1 MRQNKG
7 LSNNLDRETHMQTA
21 LIWGAAGGIGRA
33 LVDTLR
39 ENGWRVLGIA
49 RDAAAL
55 SDMDIE
61 AYSAELS
68 READVAAAALWAA
81 QQSEGAVNL
90 WVYAA
95 GDMIGKPLAD
105 TTASEWERIFGAN
118 VTGAHLAVAHS
129 LALVPGGGHLVFIG
143 AYVDRI
149 MLPKL
154 GAYAA
159 SKAALDAYVTV
170 LAKEVRD
177 RRVTNVRV
185 GAVDTPLWRKAP
197 FRLPKGAH
205 TPGDVAAA
213 VLRAYAEGHKGNLD
227 L

>member
-1 MRQNKG
+1 
-7 LSNNLDRETHMQTA
+7 MQTA

-33 LVDTLR
+33 LIEILSK
-39 ENGWRVLGIA
+39 NGWRVLGIA
-49 RDAAAL
+49 RDATAL
-55 SDMDIE
+55 SGTAAE
-61 AYSAELS
+61 VYSADLA
-68 READVAAAALWAA
+68 RDADMAAAALWAA
-81 QQSEGAVNL
+81 QQSDGVVHL

-95 GDMIGKPLAD
+95 GDMLGKPLAD
-105 TTASEWERIFGAN
+105 TTPAEWDRILSAN
-118 VTGAHLAVAHS
+118 VTGAHLAVTHS
-129 LALVPGGGHLVFIG
+129 LALVPAGGHLVFIG

-170 LAKEVRD
+170 LGKEVRD
-177 RRVTNVRV
+177 RRITNVRV

-205 TPGDVAAA
+205 TPA
-213 VLRAYAEGHKGNLD
+213 
-227 L
+227 

>member
-1 MRQNKG
+1 
-7 LSNNLDRETHMQTA
+7 MQTA
-21 LIWGAAGGIGRA
+21 LIWGADGEIGRE
-33 LVDTLR
+33 LVDTLSKR
-39 ENGWRVLGIA
+39 GWRVLGIA
-49 RDAAAL
+49 RGAAAL
-55 SDMDIE
+55 SNMGIE
-61 AYSAELS
+61 SYRAELS
-68 READVAAAALWAA
+68 CEADVAAAALWAA

-90 WVYAA
+90 WVYTA
-95 GDMIGKPLAD
+95 GDIGDVVYKSLAK

-118 VTGAHLAVAHS
+118 VTGAHLAVTHS
-129 LALVPGGGHLVFIG
+129 LALVPSGGHLVFIG

-149 MLPKL
+149 ALLKL

-159 SKAALDAYVTV
+159 SKAALDAYVTA

-185 GAVDTPLWRKAP
+185 GNVWVGEVDTPLWREVPIRLAP
-197 FRLPKGAH
+197 FE
-205 TPGDVAAA
+205 VAAA

>member
-1 MRQNKG
+1 
-7 LSNNLDRETHMQTA
+7 MQTA
-21 LIWGAAGGIGRA
+21 LIWGADGDIGRA
-33 LVDTLR
+33 LVDTLS

-49 RDAAAL
+49 RGVAAL
-55 SDMDIE
+55 SNMGIE
-61 AYSAELS
+61 SYSAELS

-90 WVYAA
+90 WVYTA
-95 GDMIGKPLAD
+95 GDIGDVVYKSLAK
-105 TTASEWERIFGAN
+105 TTASEWKRIFGAN

-129 LALVPGGGHLVFIG
+129 LALVPSGGHLVFIG

-149 MLPKL
+149 ALLKL

-159 SKAALDAYVTV
+159 SKAALDAYVTA

-185 GAVDTPLWRKAP
+185 GNVWVGEIDTPLWRKVP
-197 FRLPKGAH
+197 FHPEPFG
-205 TPGDVAAA
+205 VAAA

>member
-1 MRQNKG
+1 
-7 LSNNLDRETHMQTA
+7 MQTA

-33 LVDTLR
+33 LVDTLS
-39 ENGWRVLGIA
+39 EHGWRVLGIV
-49 RDAAAL
+49 RDASTLSGTAA
-55 SDMDIE
+55 E
-61 AYSAELS
+61 AYSADLA
-68 READVAAAALWAA
+68 RDADVAAAALWAA
-81 QQSEGAVNL
+81 QQSDGVVNL

-95 GDMIGKPLAD
+95 GDMLGKPLAD
-105 TTASEWERIFGAN
+105 TTASEWDRILSAN
-118 VTGAHLAVAHS
+118 VTGAHLAVTHS
-129 LALVPGGGHLVFIG
+129 LALVPAGGHLVFIG

-170 LAKEVRD
+170 LGKEVRD
-177 RRVTNVRV
+177 RRITNVRV
-185 GAVDTPLWRKAP
+185 GAVDTPLWLKAP

-205 TPGDVAAA
+205 APADVAAA
-213 VLRAYAEGHKGNLD
+213 VLRAYTEGHKGNLD

>member
-1 MRQNKG
+1 
-7 LSNNLDRETHMQTA
+7 MQTA

-33 LVDTLR
+33 LVDTLS
-39 ENGWRVLGIA
+39 ESGWRVLGIA

-105 TTASEWERIFGAN
+105 TTAGEWERIFGAN

-129 LALVPGGGHLVFIG
+129 LALVPAGGHLVFIG

-154 GAYAA
+154 GTYAA

-205 TPGDVAAA
+205 APGDVAAA

>member
-1 MRQNKG
+1 
-7 LSNNLDRETHMQTA
+7 MQTA

-33 LVDTLR
+33 LVDTLS
-39 ENGWRVLGIA
+39 ESGWRVLGIA

-105 TTASEWERIFGAN
+105 TTAGEWERIFGAN
-118 VTGAHLAVAHS
+118 VTGAHLAVTHS
-129 LALVPGGGHLVFIG
+129 LALVPSGGHLVFIG

-149 MLPKL
+149 ALLKL
-154 GAYAA
+154 GAYAV
-159 SKAALDAYVTV
+159 SKAALDAYVTA

-185 GAVDTPLWRKAP
+185 GNVWVGEIDTPLWRKVP
-197 FRLPKGAH
+197 FHPEPFG
-205 TPGDVAAA
+205 VAAA

>member
-1 MRQNKG
+1 
-7 LSNNLDRETHMQTA
+7 MQTA
-21 LIWGAAGGIGRA
+21 LIWGADGDIGRA
-33 LVDTLR
+33 LVDTLS

-49 RDAAAL
+49 RDVAAL

-61 AYSAELS
+61 SYSAELS

-118 VTGAHLAVAHS
+118 VTGAHLAVTHS
-129 LALVPGGGHLVFIG
+129 LALVPSGGHLVFIG

-149 MLPKL
+149 ALLKL

-159 SKAALDAYVTV
+159 SKAALDAYVTA

-177 RRVTNVRV
+177 RCVTNVRVGNVRV
-185 GAVDTPLWRKAP
+185 GAVDTPLWREVP
-197 FRLPKGAH
+197 FRLSPF
-205 TPGDVAAA
+205 DVADA

>member
-1 MRQNKG
+1 
-7 LSNNLDRETHMQTA
+7 MQTA

-33 LVDTLR
+33 LVDTLS

-49 RDAAAL
+49 RDVAAL

-61 AYSAELS
+61 SYSAELS

-105 TTASEWERIFGAN
+105 TTAGEWERIFGAN
-118 VTGAHLAVAHS
+118 VTGAHLAVTHS
-129 LALVPGGGHLVFIG
+129 LALVPSGGHLVFIG

-149 MLPKL
+149 ALLKL

-159 SKAALDAYVTV
+159 SKAALDAYVTA

-177 RRVTNVRV
+177 RCVTNVRVGNVRV
-185 GAVDTPLWRKAP
+185 GAVDTPLWREVP
-197 FRLPKGAH
+197 FRLSPF
-205 TPGDVAAA
+205 DVADA

>member
-1 MRQNKG
+1 
-7 LSNNLDRETHMQTA
+7 MQTA
-21 LIWGAAGGIGRA
+21 LIRGAAGGIGRA
-33 LVDTLR
+33 LVDTMSER
-39 ENGWRVLGIA
+39 GWRVLGIA

-61 AYSAELS
+61 SYSAELS
-68 READVAAAALWAA
+68 SEADVAAAALWAA

-105 TTASEWERIFGAN
+105 TTAGEWERIFGAN

-129 LALVPGGGHLVFIG
+129 LALVPSGGHLVFIG

-149 MLPKL
+149 ALLKL

-159 SKAALDAYVTV
+159 SKAALDAYVTA

-177 RRVTNVRV
+177 RCVTNVRVGNVRV
-185 GAVDTPLWRKAP
+185 GAVDTPLWREVP
-197 FRLPKGAH
+197 FRLSPF
-205 TPGDVAAA
+205 DVADA

>member
-1 MRQNKG
+1 
-7 LSNNLDRETHMQTA
+7 MQTA
-21 LIWGAAGGIGRA
+21 LIWGADGEIGRE
-33 LVDTLR
+33 LVDTLSKR
-39 ENGWRVLGIA
+39 GWRVLGIA
-49 RDAAAL
+49 RGAAAL
-55 SDMDIE
+55 SNMGIE
-61 AYSAELS
+61 SYSAELS
-68 READVAAAALWAA
+68 CEADVAAAALWAA

-118 VTGAHLAVAHS
+118 VTGAHLAVTHS
-129 LALVPGGGHLVFIG
+129 LALVPSGGHLVFIG

-205 TPGDVAAA
+205 APGDVAAA

>member
-1 MRQNKG
+1 
-7 LSNNLDRETHMQTA
+7 MQTA

-33 LVDTLR
+33 LVNTLN
-39 ENGWRVLGIA
+39 ENKWRVLGIA
-49 RDAAAL
+49 RDEAAL
-55 SDMDIE
+55 SDMDVE

-81 QQSEGAVNL
+81 QQSEGTVHL

-95 GDMIGKPLAD
+95 GDMIGKPLTD
-105 TTASEWERIFGAN
+105 TTAGELERVFSAN
-118 VTGAHLAVAHS
+118 VIGAHLAVTHS
-129 LALVPGGGHLVFIG
+129 LALVPAGGHLVFIG
-143 AYVDRI
+143 AYVDRV

-185 GAVDTPLWRKAP
+185 GAVDTPLWLKAP

-205 TPGDVAAA
+205 APGDVAAA
-213 VLRAYAEGHKGNLD
+213 ILRAYAEGHKGNLD

>member
-1 MRQNKG
+1 
-7 LSNNLDRETHMQTA
+7 
-21 LIWGAAGGIGRA
+21 
-33 LVDTLR
+33 
-39 ENGWRVLGIA
+39 
-49 RDAAAL
+49 
-55 SDMDIE
+55 MDIE

-105 TTASEWERIFGAN
+105 TTAGEWERIFGAN
-118 VTGAHLAVAHS
+118 VTGAHLAVTHS
-129 LALVPGGGHLVFIG
+129 LALVPSGGHLVFIG

-149 MLPKL
+149 ALLKL
-154 GAYAA
+154 GAYAV
-159 SKAALDAYVTV
+159 SKAALDAYVTA

-185 GAVDTPLWRKAP
+185 GNVWVGEVDTPLWREVPIRLAP
-197 FRLPKGAH
+197 FE
-205 TPGDVAAA
+205 VAAA

>member
-1 MRQNKG
+1 
-7 LSNNLDRETHMQTA
+7 MQTA

-33 LVDTLR
+33 LVDTLS
-39 ENGWRVLGIA
+39 ESGWRVLGIA

-61 AYSAELS
+61 SYSAELS

-118 VTGAHLAVAHS
+118 VTGAHLAVTHS
-129 LALVPGGGHLVFIG
+129 LALVPSGGHLVFIG

-149 MLPKL
+149 ALLKL

-159 SKAALDAYVTV
+159 SKAALDAYVTA

-185 GAVDTPLWRKAP
+185 GNVWVGEIDTPLWRKVP
-197 FRLPKGAH
+197 FHPEPFG
-205 TPGDVAAA
+205 VAAA

>member
-1 MRQNKG
+1 
-7 LSNNLDRETHMQTA
+7 MQTA

-33 LVDTLR
+33 LVDTLSER
-39 ENGWRVLGIA
+39 GWRVLGIA

-61 AYSAELS
+61 SYSAELS

-105 TTASEWERIFGAN
+105 TTAGEWERIFGAN

-129 LALVPGGGHLVFIG
+129 LALVPAGGHLVFIG

-185 GAVDTPLWRKAP
+185 GNVRVGAVDTPLWREVP
-197 FRLPKGAH
+197 FRLSPF
-205 TPGDVAAA
+205 DVADA

>member
-1 MRQNKG
+1 
-7 LSNNLDRETHMQTA
+7 MQTA

-33 LVDTLR
+33 LIEILSK
-39 ENGWRVLGIA
+39 NGWRVLGIA
-49 RDAAAL
+49 RDATAL
-55 SDMDIE
+55 SGTAAE
-61 AYSAELS
+61 VYSADLA
-68 READVAAAALWAA
+68 RDADMAAAALWAA
-81 QQSEGAVNL
+81 QQSDGVVHL

-95 GDMIGKPLAD
+95 GDMLGKPLAD
-105 TTASEWERIFGAN
+105 TTPAEWDRILSAN
-118 VTGAHLAVAHS
+118 VTGAHLAVTHS
-129 LALVPGGGHLVFIG
+129 LALVPAGGHLVFIG

-170 LAKEVRD
+170 LGKEVRD
-177 RRVTNVRV
+177 RRITNVRV

-205 TPGDVAAA
+205 TPADVAAA
-213 VLRAYAEGHKGNLD
+213 VLRAHTEGHRGNLD

>member
-1 MRQNKG
+1 
-7 LSNNLDRETHMQTA
+7 MQTA
-21 LIWGAAGGIGRA
+21 LIWGADGDIGRA
-33 LVDTLR
+33 LVDTLSK
-39 ENGWRVLGIA
+39 NGWRVLGIA
-49 RDAAAL
+49 RGVAAL
-55 SDMDIE
+55 SNMGIE
-61 AYSAELS
+61 SYSAELS

-118 VTGAHLAVAHS
+118 VTGAHLAVTHS
-129 LALVPGGGHLVFIG
+129 LALVPSGGHLVFIG

-205 TPGDVAAA
+205 APGDVAAA

>member
-33 LVDTLR
+33 LVDTLS
-39 ENGWRVLGIA
+39 ESGWRVLGIA

-105 TTASEWERIFGAN
+105 TTAGEWERIFGAN
-118 VTGAHLAVAHS
+118 VTGVT
-129 LALVPGGGHLVFIG
+129 GGGPLARAG
-143 AYVDRI
+143 SSGR
-149 MLPKL
+149 
-154 GAYAA
+154 A
-159 SKAALDAYVTV
+159 SGFH
-170 LAKEVRD
+170 
-177 RRVTNVRV
+177 RRVC
-185 GAVDTPLWRKAP
+185 
-197 FRLPKGAH
+197 
-205 TPGDVAAA
+205 
-213 VLRAYAEGHKGNLD
+213 
-227 L
+227 

>member
-1 MRQNKG
+1 
-7 LSNNLDRETHMQTA
+7 MQTA

-33 LVDTLR
+33 LVDTLSK
-39 ENGWRVLGIA
+39 NGWRVLGIA

-55 SDMDIE
+55 SDMNIE
-61 AYSAELS
+61 SYSTELS

-118 VTGAHLAVAHS
+118 VTGAHLAVTHS
-129 LALVPGGGHLVFIG
+129 LALVPSGGHLVFIG

-149 MLPKL
+149 ALLKL
-154 GAYAA
+154 GAYAV
-159 SKAALDAYVTV
+159 SKAALDAYVTA

-185 GAVDTPLWRKAP
+185 GNVWVGEIDTPLWRKVP
-197 FRLPKGAH
+197 FHPEPFG
-205 TPGDVAAA
+205 VAAA